1 MQTVRSATF
10 SGKRVLVRVDF
21 NVPVDAAFKITDDAR
36 IRKSLPT
43 LEHILANGGSV
54 ILMSHFGRP
63 KKGPEDKY
71 SLRHVQNH
79 LAELLNRPVLFV
91 QDCVGEAAEAVCSQ
105 LAPGDVVLLENTRFH
120 PEEEK
125 GDRAFAER
133 LARLGDVYVNDAF
146 GTAHRAHASTT
157 IVADFF
163 TKKYAGFLLA
173 SEVEN
178 AEKVLHHAEH
188 PYVAIVGGAK
198 VSDKILIIER
208 LLDRVDT
215 LLIGGGMAYT
225 FLKAQ
230 GYEIGTSLC
239 ESDRLETALALLEKA
254 QSKEVKL
261 LLPIDSV
268 VADRFAADATPSTHL
283 NTALPANQMGLDI
296 GPQSLKLFSEALHG
310 SRTILWNGPVG
321 VFEFEAFSNGT
332 LRLAKAI
339 ADATAAGAYS
349 LIGGGDSAAAVEQAG
364 LADQMSYISTG
375 GGALLEYLEGKV
387 LPGVAALG

>member
-1 MQTVRSATF
+1 
-10 SGKRVLVRVDF
+10 
-21 NVPVDAAFKITDDAR
+21 
-36 IRKSLPT
+36 
-43 LEHILANGGSV
+43 LEHILAGGGSV

-71 SLRHVQNH
+71 SLRHIQNH
-79 LAELLNRPVLFV
+79 LAKLLNRSVLFV
-91 QDCVGEAAEAVCSQ
+91 QDCIGEAAEAVCSQ

-120 PEEEK
+120 AEEEK
-125 GDRAFAER
+125 GDRAFAEQ

-163 TKKYAGFLLA
+163 AEKYAGLLLA
-173 SEVEN
+173 SEVDN
-178 AEKVLHHAEH
+178 AEKVLHQAEH
-188 PYVAIVGGAK
+188 PYVAIIGGAK

-239 ESDRLETALALLEKA
+239 ETDRLETALALLEKA
-254 QSKEVKL
+254 KAKGVRL
-261 LLPIDSV
+261 MLPVDSV
-268 VADRFAADATPSTHL
+268 VADRFAADATPSIHS
-283 NTALPANQMGLDI
+283 NTTLPADQMGLDI
-296 GPQSLKLFSEALHG
+296 GPESLRLFSQALEG
-310 SRTILWNGPVG
+310 SKTILWNGPVG
-321 VFEFEAFSNGT
+321 VFEFEAFSHGT
-332 LRLAKAI
+332 LGLAQAI
-339 ADATAAGAYS
+339 AEATTAGAYS

-364 LADQMSYISTG
+364 LANQMSYISTG
-375 GGALLEYLEGKV
+375 GGALLEYLEGKT
-387 LPGVAALG
+387 LPGIAALD